1 MKNKII
7 ITALLTYPIFADL
20 SIGQMETMVSEIKAK
35 RVGSIEY
42 NTSNM
47 PSPFVMIKID
57 ENKTEVI
64 ADKSKKEIVQFRL
77 SGIVNDKAYV
87 NNRWIG
93 IGDEIYGYKLSEIID
108 DGIVMIQDKHT
119 IKVFLKKNRQILKLN
134 EG

>member
-1 MKNKII
+1 MRNKII

-35 RVGSIEY
+35 RVGSMEY

-57 ENKTEVI
+57 ENKTELI
-64 ADKSKKEIVQFRL
+64 ADKPKKKTVQFRL
-77 SGIVNDKAYV
+77 GGIVNDKAYV

-93 IGDEIYGYKLSEIID
+93 IGDEINGYKLFEIID
-108 DGIVMIQDKHT
+108 DGIIMLQDKHAV
-119 IKVFLKKNRQILKLN
+119 KVLLKKNRQILKLN